1 MNENTKMKVEES
13 VLTIGTIFYL
23 SVNILIWCYF
33 FGVLE

>member
-13 VLTIGTIFYL
+13 VLTLGVICYL

-33 FGVLE
+33 LGVL